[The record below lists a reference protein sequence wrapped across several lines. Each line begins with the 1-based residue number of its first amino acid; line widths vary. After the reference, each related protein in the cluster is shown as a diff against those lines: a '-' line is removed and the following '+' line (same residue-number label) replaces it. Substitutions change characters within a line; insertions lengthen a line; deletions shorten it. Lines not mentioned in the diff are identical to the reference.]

1 MLNFSLFYFIFL
13 TICEIDPRMVRVKGS
28 FFNVKVIFLYLQA
41 SRDWVL
47 LKRINIFG
55 SVYTYRSQDKSSLE
69 QGDEIT
75 TGDDDNNDVDLMP
88 QRCLTDEEADFWT
101 GLFIEKCATSYK
113 VIYKFWKTSP
123 LLFGF
128 IFWTLKTEEQKFS
141 DKGFAT
147 RKETPGRF
155 FNCVWLKIAPLQIE
169 SWHLVNFEK

>member
-1 MLNFSLFYFIFL
+1 MLKLSLFYFIFL

-75 TGDDDNNDVDLMP
+75 TGDEDNDDDLIP
-88 QRCLTDEEADFWT
+88 QRCLTDEEADFLT

-123 LLFGF
+123 QLFGLYF
-128 IFWTLKTEEQKFS
+128 YNSENRR
-141 DKGFAT
+141 A
-147 RKETPGRF
+147 
-155 FNCVWLKIAPLQIE
+155 KIQWQRVRHP
-169 SWHLVNFEK
+169 